1 MKESNIFEPTMCQS
15 VGDFKKADD
24 VKHHTSD
31 SFMSRDAKNLP
42 YSFDEVW
49 DSAHVENILV
59 APLVPDAPGVANAG
73 MKHPEDQ
80 QSATC
85 ERFTLIFL
93 FLRSPI

>member
-59 APLVPDAPGVANAG
+59 APLVPHALRIANRG
-73 MKHPEDQ
+73 IDGRLLGIQRLNTIDM
-80 QSATC
+80 
-85 ERFTLIFL
+85 
-93 FLRSPI
+93 